1 MSRFGFNNSSG
12 NYSRFGISSIKWSP
26 CCKLNLTSGAKF
38 IAIAQMVMA
47 FMTTMSVGIVLV
59 LVLALQYNQTTDES
73 PLYQIPHKHMT
84 LLVLLMVGLS
94 FYTYLHYYLFR
105 GIKER
110 NFDKVDRWW
119 KIMAALIFVFFILSL
134 YTMKVF
140 NKTSIEF
147 SEVFLSLFDL
157 YSLWVIHAYRKELS
171 EGADHTVEF
180 ERVL

>member
-1 MSRFGFNNSSG
+1 
-12 NYSRFGISSIKWSP
+12 
-26 CCKLNLTSGAKF
+26 
-38 IAIAQMVMA
+38 
-47 FMTTMSVGIVLV
+47 
-59 LVLALQYNQTTDES
+59 
-73 PLYQIPHKHMT
+73 
-84 LLVLLMVGLS
+84 
-94 FYTYLHYYLFR
+94 
-105 GIKER
+105 
-110 NFDKVDRWW
+110 
-119 KIMAALIFVFFILSL
+119 MAALIFVFFILSL